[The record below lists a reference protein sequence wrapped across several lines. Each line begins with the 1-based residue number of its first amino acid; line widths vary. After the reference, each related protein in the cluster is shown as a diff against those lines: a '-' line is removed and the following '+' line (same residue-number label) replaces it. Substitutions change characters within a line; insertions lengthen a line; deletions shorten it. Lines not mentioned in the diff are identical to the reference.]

1 MSEEETKAV
10 AEVRAIGEACDKGD
24 VETVLRGLR
33 KHPDVLDGPDR
44 DSRFPYPSSEL
55 WSPLFRAARRG
66 HLALVNAL
74 LEMGAN
80 PVPYEVSAHYHDFT
94 YTDWLDELRERHHEA
109 CADAIQHAIV
119 RCYGPFL
126 DGANLHQAVREGH
139 IERVRALLA
148 EKPERIRQVD
158 AVGNTALHWA
168 VWANLPETVRLL
180 VEQGAP
186 LEARNGDGRTPAVVA
201 LYGFHRWWRNQ
212 KKPDILRFL
221 LDKGAEY
228 TMLLAAALGDE
239 RRVRE
244 LLRQDP
250 SSANAADP
258 CHRRP
263 LSAAVEGGHRN
274 VVRLLLEAGA
284 DPNAKEAV
292 CQGGYSL
299 YTAAWQGDV
308 EMVRLLLEHGAIPT
322 HWVDSLGDAM
332 FAAWHNGRQRILQLL
347 YAHGGTME
355 LQVYAAAHRIDVLA
369 EVLRLDP
376 SKANDVLPYG
386 WDEGYN
392 EELACDIMRLA
403 IRYGARFE
411 NASAWNLRWTV
422 RKYPKVFRL
431 LQEHGANPNLPLLGI
446 ASDLPRRWRDP
457 EEQLRV
463 VKFLVEECGA
473 DVNCCD
479 AEGLTPLAGAARE
492 GYALLVDYLLARGA
506 NPSPDAPD
514 WLRPLYLAEKRGHD
528 EIAQRLREALRC

>member
-1 MSEEETKAV
+1 MSEKEMKAV
-10 AEVRAIGEACDKGD
+10 AEVRALGEACDRGD
-24 VETVLRGLR
+24 VKAVLRGLE

-44 DSRFPYPSSEL
+44 DTRFPYPGSEL
-55 WSPLFRAARRG
+55 WSPLFRAAQRG
-66 HLALVNAL
+66 HLTLVNAL
-74 LEMGAN
+74 LEIGAN
-80 PVPYEVSAHYHDFT
+80 PVPYEVSAQYHEFT
-94 YTDWLDELRERHHEA
+94 YTDWLDELRERHHDE
-109 CADAIQHAIV
+109 CAETIQRAIV
-119 RCYGPFL
+119 RRYGPFL
-126 DGANLHQAVREGH
+126 DEANLHQAVREND

-168 VWANLPETVRLL
+168 VGANLPEMVRWL

-201 LYGFHRWWRNQ
+201 LYGFHRWWRTQ

-221 LDKGAEY
+221 LDRGAEY

-244 LLRQDP
+244 LIRQDP
-250 SSANAADP
+250 SLANAADS
-258 CHRRP
+258 CFRRP
-263 LSAAVEGGHRN
+263 LSAAVEGGHGN

-284 DPNAKEAV
+284 DPNAKEAI

-299 YTAAWQGDV
+299 HTAAWRGDA

-322 HWVDSLGDAM
+322 HWVDSSGDAL
-332 FAAWHNGRQRILQLL
+332 FAAWHNGHQRILQML
-347 YAHGGTME
+347 YAYGGTME
-355 LQVYAAAHRIDVLA
+355 LQVYAAAHRIDVIA

-386 WDEGYN
+386 WDEGYD
-392 EELACDIMRLA
+392 EELAYDIMRLA

-411 NASAWNLRWTV
+411 NASEWNLRWTV
-422 RKYPKVFRL
+422 RKYPRVFRF

-473 DVNCCD
+473 DVNYRD

-492 GYALLVDYLLARGA
+492 GYSLLVDYFLARGA
-506 NPSPDAPD
+506 NPSPHAPD
-514 WLRPLYLAEKRGHD
+514 WLHPLYLAEKRGHE
-528 EIAQRLREALRC
+528 EIARKLRQAIRR